1 MKIFIDIFNLFIY
14 LSSLICCTIFTF
26 INHPLAIGLIL
37 LIQTFFICLLSGL
50 ITKTFW
56 FSYILFLIFL
66 GGILVLFIYVTSLA
80 SNEIF
85 NFSIKLFIITII
97 IFFIIYFFCF
107 FIDKNLLISYF
118 TNHDNENLTLIKNLL
133 IENSLILNKL
143 YNFPINL
150 ITILLIVYL
159 FLTLIA
165 VVKITN
171 IFEGPLRPN
180 YQKN

>member
-1 MKIFIDIFNLFIY
+1 MKLDIFNLFIY
-14 LSSLICCTIFTF
+14 LIRLTCRTIFTF
-26 INHPLAIGLIL
+26 IKHPLAIGLIL
-37 LIQTFFICLLSGL
+37 LIQTFFICILSGF

-56 FSYILFLIFL
+56 FSYVLFLIFL

-85 NFSIKLFIITII
+85 NFSLKLI
-97 IFFIIYFFCF
+97 IFSLINFIFIYFIFL
-107 FIDKNLLISYF
+107 IMDKNLIINYLINYE
-118 TNHDNENLTLIKNLL
+118 TDELINIKRYL

-150 ITILLIVYL
+150 ITIILIIYL

-171 IFEGPLRPN
+171 IFEGPLRPRFN
-180 YQKN
+180 